1 MMTKYDVLVPSV
13 SAEHPMYA
21 AIWYDYFEKLKRILE
36 SDDLDGARELGLRYD
51 LRMRHYKK

>member
-21 AIWYDYFEKLKRILE
+21 AIWYDYLEELKRFLE
-36 SDDLDGARELGLRYD
+36 SDDLDGARELGLRYN

>member
-13 SAEHPMYA
+13 SAEHPMYT
-21 AIWYDYFEKLKRILE
+21 AIWYDYFEELKRFLE
-36 SDDLDGARELGLRYD
+36 SDDLDGARELGLRYN